1 MAFLS
6 RSPKFPHD
14 AARHCRLI
22 LMKALPARAD
32 HDFANFG
39 AAIKELQV
47 SLGDYFNPVQGGAC
61 FMSRDVATVLD
72 ALDSVGACGVG
83 QSSWGP
89 TGFAFAPTPDEAYR
103 LAMIARRHHPTAP

>member
-32 HDFANFG
+32 HGFANFG

-47 SLGDYFNPVQGGAC
+47 SLGGGAR
-61 FMSRDVATVLD
+61 FLVRKLK
-72 ALDSVGACGVG
+72 
-83 QSSWGP
+83 
-89 TGFAFAPTPDEAYR
+89 
-103 LAMIARRHHPTAP
+103 ARS